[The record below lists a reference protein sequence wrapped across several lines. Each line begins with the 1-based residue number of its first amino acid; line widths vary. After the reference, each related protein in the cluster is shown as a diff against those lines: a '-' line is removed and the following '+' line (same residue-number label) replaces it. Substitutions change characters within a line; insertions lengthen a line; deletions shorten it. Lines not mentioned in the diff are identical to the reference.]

1 MIIHRLF
8 MGTPITRCEVS
19 VASHKTPLIFGG
31 SVYPI
36 TPPENNDR
44 LGAPPCKVGHLVL
57 GPRRDGCFVVGSKS
71 RGLLRIGKL
80 IRAVRMVT
88 MTSAMADHRFFNQYG
103 QGTTW
108 MSRWKLTNG

>member
-1 MIIHRLF
+1 

-57 GPRRDGCFVVGSKS
+57 GPRRDGCFVAGSKS

-108 MSRWKLTNG
+108 MSRWKLING